1 MESKKPNNNN
11 NNPEGVNNPLEH
23 GLKTVDFLFKSNEKK
38 LKAATFIS
46 TAKIVC
52 NLYEHKLPNQDKFF
66 YQVWNRTFLV
76 AKQKGKLKVNL
87 AANFIVTDVKEC
99 TLVYNDKSGKK
110 PLKYYIVTLQN
121 ANGKIEADVEI
132 ANNSKSDFKQ
142 FQTCINS
149 FYNDFAVNMTEA
161 EFKAFVAEFISP
173 KVASTTT
180 IYTNAGLTSDG
191 NILYENALATKN
203 GIIWADDD
211 GYIKTSDNTYIKIA
225 ESTHYLPKLAKS
237 VKTGQ
242 QIAFELLTNIKECWS
257 QDIMLPLITLG
268 NMVMAIYYN
277 EFIKRHGAPTLIL
290 YGETGTGKSTL
301 VTVGLS
307 MFGLSKEALT
317 SGGSTAK
324 SNEYFCSRYNGLN
337 VCIDDVKGETLTSS
351 NFTALIKGIYK
362 GIPRT
367 RSLPYGRGVEYI
379 HTCSPLGYSTNETLS
394 DLKEVV
400 NRLNI
405 VEIFGKIFEAGKF
418 KYHELDKNNK
428 DNLKELSLILPEFLK
443 YSVDDVIKL
452 YNQVFDMLEANI
464 QDTQKR
470 VINNIA
476 YAYTGALMLVGISG
490 VEFGNL
496 QEKVIEYAKK
506 QITKYENIK
515 TPVEKVLS
523 AIVVLHQLRQLENGT
538 HFKIVKAMNEDKE
551 ELHIRFHKGVVLGQ
565 INKYY
570 AHDKLKRI
578 NEDAFTSYAKNHKRY
593 RGNIAVRY
601 EGKKNPDNSIIFD
614 VTGLEE
620 FRDFGSIIEPM
631 SADEL
636 RARVQE
642 RNNT

>member
-1 MESKKPNNNN
+1 MKDSKNQN
-11 NNPEGVNNPLEH
+11 NNPEDVNNPLEH
-23 GLKTVDFLFKSNEKK
+23 GLKSIDDLFKSNEKQ

-46 TAKIVC
+46 TAKFNC
-52 NLYEHKLPNQDKFF
+52 KLTEYKLPDQDKFF
-66 YQVWNRTFLV
+66 HQAWDKTFLV
-76 AKQKGKLKVNL
+76 SIHKNKLKISR
-87 AANFIVTDVKEC
+87 AANFIIIDVKEC

-110 PLKYYIVTLQN
+110 PLKYYIVTLKN
-121 ANGKIEADVEI
+121 ANGKIEKDVEI

-142 FQTCINS
+142 FQTCVNS
-149 FYNDFAVNMTEA
+149 HYNDFMVSMTEA
-161 EFKAFVAEFISP
+161 EFKAFVEAYISP
-173 KVASTTT
+173 KVASTVT
-180 IYTNAGLTSDG
+180 IYTNAGFTSDG

-203 GIIWADDD
+203 GIIWAEED
-211 GYIKTSDNTYIKIA
+211 GYIKKSDNTYEKIA

-257 QDIMLPLITLG
+257 IDVTLPLITLG

-277 EFIKRHGAPTLIL
+277 EFIQRHGTPTLIL

-307 MFGLSKEALT
+307 IFGLSKEALT

-324 SNEYFCSRYNGLN
+324 SNEYFCSKYNCLN

-362 GIPRT
+362 GISRT
-367 RSLPYGRGVEYI
+367 RMLPYGRGVEYI
-379 HTCSPLGYSTNETLS
+379 NTCSPLAYSTNETLP
-394 DLKEVV
+394 DLREVV

-405 VEIFGKIFEAGKF
+405 VEIFGKTFEADKF
-418 KYHELDKNNK
+418 KYHELDKSNN
-428 DNLKELSLILPEFLK
+428 NNIKELSLILPEFLK

-452 YNQVFDMLEANI
+452 YNQVFDILEANV

-476 YAYTGALMLVGISG
+476 YAYTGALMLIGISG
-490 VEFGNL
+490 VEFDNI

-515 TPVEKVLS
+515 TPVEKLLS
-523 AIVVLHQLRQLENGT
+523 AIIILHQLGQLEKGT
-538 HFKIVKAMNEDKE
+538 HFKIVKSMNEGKE
-551 ELHIRFHKGVVLGQ
+551 ELHIRFHKGVILGQ

-578 NEDAFTSYAKNHKRY
+578 NEDSFTSYAKNHKRY
-593 RGNIAVRY
+593 RGNVAVRY
-601 EGKKNPDNSIIFD
+601 EGKNNPDNSMCFD
-614 VTGLEE
+614 ITGLGE
-620 FRDFGSIIEPM
+620 FSEFGSMIEAM
-631 SADEL
+631 SVEYL
-636 RARVQE
+636 RDSVTKS
-642 RNNT
+642 NSM

>member
-1 MESKKPNNNN
+1 MESQNTNTNNNI
-11 NNPEGVNNPLEH
+11 EDVNNPLEH
-23 GLKTVDFLFKSNEKK
+23 GLKTVDSLFKANGKK

-46 TAKIVC
+46 TV
-52 NLYEHKLPNQDKFF
+52 NLNCDFAEYKLPSQNRFF
-66 YQVWNRTFLV
+66 HQAWDRTFLV
-76 AKQKGKLKVNL
+76 IKQKSKLKVNL
-87 AANFIVTDVKEC
+87 VANFIVKDVKEC

-110 PLKYYIVTLQN
+110 PLKYYVVTLQN
-121 ANGKIEADVEI
+121 ANGKIETDVEI

-142 FQTCINS
+142 FQTSINS
-149 FYNDFAVNMTEA
+149 FYNDFAVSMAEP

-173 KVASTTT
+173 KVASTAT

-191 NILYENALATKN
+191 DILYENALATKT
-203 GIIWADDD
+203 GINWAGKD
-211 GYIKTSDNTYIKIA
+211 GYIKTSDNTYVKIA
-225 ESTHYLPKLAKS
+225 ESSHYLPKLAKS
-237 VKTGQ
+237 VRTGQ
-242 QIAFELLTNIKECWS
+242 QIASGLMTNIKECWAK
-257 QDIMLPLITLG
+257 DVILPLITLG
-268 NMVMAIYYN
+268 NMVMSIYYN
-277 EFIKRHGAPTLIL
+277 EFIKRYGAPTLIL

-337 VCIDDVKGETLTSS
+337 VCIDDVKGETLASS

-379 HTCSPLGYSTNETLS
+379 HTCSPLGYSTNETLP

-418 KYHELDKNNK
+418 KYHELDKNNN

-443 YSVDDVIKL
+443 YSVDTVMKL
-452 YNQVFDMLEANI
+452 YNQGFDMLEANV

-470 VINNIA
+470 VISNIA
-476 YAYTGALMLVGISG
+476 YAYTGALMLIGVSG
-490 VEFGNL
+490 VEFENV
-496 QEKVIEYAKK
+496 QEKVIEYANK
-506 QITKYENIK
+506 QITQYESIK

-523 AIVVLHQLRQLENGT
+523 EIVILHELRHLENNT
-538 HFKIVKAMNEDKE
+538 HFKILKVSNEGKE
-551 ELHIRFHKGVVLGQ
+551 ELHIRFHKGVILSQ

-570 AHDKLKRI
+570 SHDKLKRI
-578 NEDAFTSYAKNHKRY
+578 DENSFMSYAKNHKRY
-593 RGNIAVRY
+593 RGSIAVRY
-601 EGKKNPDNSIIFD
+601 DGKNNPDNSICFD
-614 VTGLEE
+614 ITGLEE
-620 FRDFGSIIEPM
+620 FRNFGSMIEPM
-631 SADEL
+631 SADQL
-636 RARVQE
+636 RANVTE
-642 RNNT
+642 RNNM